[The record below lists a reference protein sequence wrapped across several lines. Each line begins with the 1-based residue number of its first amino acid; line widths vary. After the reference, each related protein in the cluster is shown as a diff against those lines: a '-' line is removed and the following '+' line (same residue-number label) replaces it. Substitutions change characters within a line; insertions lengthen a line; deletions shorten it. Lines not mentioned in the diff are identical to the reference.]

1 MCDIYVIY
9 NIYIYIHVSENMILP
24 SNSSHV
30 ASNKKTLWECR
41 ITTAREMSTL

>member
-9 NIYIYIHVSENMILP
+9 NIYIYIHVCGNMILP